1 MQKYVDEESVHRIIK
16 LYLGIMKRNR
26 RKEIL
31 EKEIVE
37 EFHHFEIACSSI
49 YWKETEPLIS

>member
-16 LYLGIMKRNR
+16 LDLGIMKRNR

-37 EFHHFEIACSSI
+37 EFHHF
-49 YWKETEPLIS
+49 